1 MNSLSAQGQRAITI
15 LMMSTIAVAVV
26 VGLSACGPSGQEP
39 GFASPY
45 SASRA
50 TAPRLPVAEAH
61 GSLQYPPP
69 ATRPDPIEA
78 TPATTARGP
87 ISINGA
93 APTALRPMCAAAP
106 ASAGSPA
113 TPSYFPA
120 TTQEPEGM
128 ICPKC
133 YEGSFEQAD
142 PRTNKI
148 DFVFVAET
156 TPSLASMRA
165 AIAAGIGETISKL
178 PSGTDY
184 HIAVIAAHS
193 DVRFDGK
200 PARDASGKPSSGLG
214 GKLIGGNSPVLKSS
228 DFNGNMTALAAALRQ
243 RIMNMPSDP
252 ATDGGEAGL
261 YSLDLAITGDQL
273 RANQEKGMF
282 RPDATQV
289 VVFFSDENDICATN
303 VYPDGSRHRNRDI
316 VRAATADAPELN
328 VEEKA
333 HDFYCKGNRGDG
345 VEREPVTPQSV
356 YAKLARL
363 KARTQAPAGAGGV
376 EAQPESQVAAPLLI
390 AGIVYANEE
399 TVPTMEQMPPNEP
412 FRQYWHE
419 KQKGHGFLD
428 LIELANGE
436 KVDLGELGAR
446 PTTQQTAQFFTA
458 GMRKIGDAAAIRM
471 TEKRDFRL
479 AQGVSVDPQT
489 ICAVVEVANGSRGV
503 DYRDVPRVENFDA
516 QTGNLAFVFRED
528 TRTMQLRAVG
538 PLNTRDGKLRVSAWY
553 CEPPSQYRLRRELHQ
568 NLFVPTQAQH
578 YGLLPAPSACT
589 SVKRRLGELSRGET
603 PSVVVA
609 PAPAAAA
616 PAQPP
621 RPVNPPRPAAPQQAR
636 PQSGQSSP
644 R

>member
-1 MNSLSAQGQRAITI
+1 
-15 LMMSTIAVAVV
+15 
-26 VGLSACGPSGQEP
+26 
-39 GFASPY
+39 
-45 SASRA
+45 
-50 TAPRLPVAEAH
+50 
-61 GSLQYPPP
+61 
-69 ATRPDPIEA
+69 
-78 TPATTARGP
+78 
-87 ISINGA
+87 
-93 APTALRPMCAAAP
+93 
-106 ASAGSPA
+106 
-113 TPSYFPA
+113 
-120 TTQEPEGM
+120 M

-133 YEGSFEQAD
+133 YEASFEQAD

-200 PARDASGKPSSGLG
+200 SPQDRSGKPSSGLG

-228 DFNGNMTALAAALRQ
+228 DFNGNMNALAAALRQ

-261 YSLDLAITGDQL
+261 YSLDLAISGEQL
-273 RANQEKGMF
+273 VANQAKGMF
-282 RPDATQV
+282 RPEATQV

-345 VEREPVTPQSV
+345 VAREPVTPQSV

-363 KARTQAPAGAGGV
+363 KARTQAPAGPGGV

-419 KQKGHGFLD
+419 KQQGHGFID

-446 PTTQQTAQFFTA
+446 PTPQQTAQFFTA

-479 AQGVSVDPQT
+479 AEGVSVDPQT
-489 ICAVVEVANGSRGV
+489 LCAVVNGS
-503 DYRDVPRVENFDA
+503 RDVPRVESFDA
-516 QTGNLAFVFRED
+516 QAGNLAFVFRED

-538 PLNTRDGKLRVSAWY
+538 PLNTRDGKLRVNAWY

-568 NLFVPTQAQH
+568 NLFVPNQAQH

-603 PSVVVA
+603 PTAA
-609 PAPAAAA
+609 PPPPAAA
-616 PAQPP
+616 PAQA
-621 RPVNPPRPAAPQQAR
+621 PRPAPVQAPRGGGQPQR
-636 PQSGQSSP
+636 PT
-644 R
+644 RT